1 MHIEL
6 GKQLIITALIAVSTF
21 AAKAQGTIYEA
32 ENAQLTGTSVAT
44 SHKGFSGTGYVT
56 GFDND
61 GDKAVFKFTPA
72 KEGNYQLYI
81 CYSAPNGTK
90 NNTVYVNDTNQ
101 GSIVF
106 TSNSKFKELT
116 IGKIWLKAGENTITI
131 LKDWGWFELDYIR
144 IDSELQ
150 ATAWNIS
157 KNPVNSNAS
166 AETKSLL
173 AFLVDNFGKTTLAGQ
188 FQNDNLTYT
197 ASSSEISY
205 IEKTSGKYPAIYG
218 TDLIN
223 YSPSR
228 VSHGVSTI
236 ATEDAIK
243 WSKNENGI
251 LSLMW
256 HWNAPTDLI
265 DSGEHLWW
273 SGFYTNATT
282 FDIAAVMS
290 DTTSER
296 YQLLLSDIDAIA
308 VQLKKVQNENIPVL
322 WRPLHE
328 AEGAWFWWGAKGPE
342 ACKKLWILLYNRLTN
357 YHKINNLLWVWTTS
371 DSDAALSW
379 YPGDEY
385 VDILSVDVY
394 YADAEYG
401 TSSFMFD
408 NLRNKFNGK
417 KLLAMSENGP
427 IPDIDKMYQQDAYWS
442 YFCTWTGD
450 YTTNGIANTISH
462 IDEVFNS
469 ENVTTLDELLPTWNT
484 YVGDKIIRS
493 DNSDVKIFPVPF
505 SVELNINFEGK
516 TPDKITVFNSTGQAV
531 TTINKQ
537 SLTESN
543 RLNMSQLPIGIY
555 LISIDSETGTR
566 SFKVV
571 KE

>member
-6 GKQLIITALIAVSTF
+6 GKQLIITALITVSTF

-106 TSNSKFKELT
+106 SSNSKFKELT
-116 IGKIWLKAGENTITI
+116 IGKIWLNAGENTITI

-228 VSHGVSTI
+228 VSRGVSTI

-243 WSKNENGI
+243 WSKNKNGI

-273 SGFYTNATT
+273 SGFYSNATT

-385 VDILSVDVY
+385 IDILSVDVY
-394 YADAEYG
+394 YANGEYG

-427 IPDIDKMYQQDAYWS
+427 IPDVDKMYQQDAYWS

-450 YTTNGIANTISH
+450 YTTNGIANTIGH

-469 ENVTTLDELLPTWNT
+469 ENVTTLDELLPTWKN
-484 YVGDKIIRS
+484 YVGDKTIRS

-505 SVELNINFEGK
+505 SGELNINFEGK
-516 TPDKITVFNSTGQAV
+516 TPDKITVFDSTGQAV
-531 TTINKQ
+531 TTINNQ

-543 RLNMSQLPIGIY
+543 RLNMSQLPAGIY

-566 SFKVV
+566 SFKIV

>member
-6 GKQLIITALIAVSTF
+6 GKQLIITALIAVLSF
-21 AAKAQGTIYEA
+21 QSKAQGTIYEA

-106 TSNSKFKELT
+106 TSNSKFKELI
-116 IGKIWLKAGENTITI
+116 IGKIWLNAGENTITI

-166 AETKSLL
+166 AEAKSLL
-173 AFLVDNFGKTTLAGQ
+173 SFLVDNFGKTTLAGQ

-228 VSHGVSTI
+228 VSRGVSTI

-273 SGFYTNATT
+273 SGFYSNATT

-296 YQLLLSDIDAIA
+296 YELLLRDIDAIA

-427 IPDIDKMYQQDAYWS
+427 IPDVDKMYQQDAYWS

-450 YTTNGIANTISH
+450 YTTNGIANTTNH

-484 YVGDKIIRS
+484 YVGNKTIRS

-505 SVELNINFEGK
+505 SGELNINFEGK
-516 TPDKITVFNSTGQAV
+516 TPYKITVFNSTGQAV
-531 TTINKQ
+531 TTINNQ
-537 SLTESN
+537 SLTENN
-543 RLNMSQLPIGIY
+543 RLNMSQLPAGIY

>member
-6 GKQLIITALIAVSTF
+6 GKQLIITALIVVLSF
-21 AAKAQGTIYEA
+21 QSKAQGTIYEA

-228 VSHGVSTI
+228 VSRGVSTI

-427 IPDIDKMYQQDAYWS
+427 IPDVDKMYQQDAYWS

-469 ENVTTLDELLPTWNT
+469 ENVTTLDELLPTWKN
-484 YVGDKIIRS
+484 YVGNKTIRS

-505 SVELNINFEGK
+505 SSELNINFEGK
-516 TPDKITVFNSTGQAV
+516 TPNKITVFNSTGQAV

-543 RLNMSQLPIGIY
+543 RLNMSQLPAGIY

>member
-1 MHIEL
+1 MRL
-6 GKQLIITALIAVSTF
+6 GKQLIITALVVVSTF
-21 AAKAQGTIYEA
+21 AAKAQGTTYEA

-61 GDKAVFKFTPA
+61 GDKVVFKITPE
-72 KEGNYQLYI
+72 KEGNFQLYI

-106 TSNSKFKELT
+106 TSSSKFKELT
-116 IGKIWLKAGENTITI
+116 VGKIWLNAGENTITI

-144 IDSELQ
+144 IDTEQQ

-157 KNPVNSNAS
+157 KNPVNTNAS
-166 AETKSLL
+166 AEAKSLL
-173 AFLVDNFGKTTLAGQ
+173 SFLVDNFGKTTLAGQ

-197 ASSSEISY
+197 ATSSEISY
-205 IEKTSGKYPAIYG
+205 IQNTSGKYPAIYG

-228 VSHGVSTI
+228 VSRGVSTI

-273 SGFYTNATT
+273 SGFYANATT

-296 YQLLLSDIDAIA
+296 YELLLRDIDAIA

-357 YHKINNLLWVWTTS
+357 YHNINNLLWVWTTS
-371 DSDAALSW
+371 DSDAALNW

-385 VDILSVDVY
+385 VDILGVDVY
-394 YADAEYG
+394 YADGEYG

-427 IPDIDKMYQQDAYWS
+427 IPDVAKMYQQEAYWS

-450 YTTNGIANTISH
+450 FTTNGIANTIGH

-469 ENVTTLDELLPTWNT
+469 ENVTTLDELLPTWKN
-484 YVGDKIIRS
+484 YVGDKTIRS
-493 DNSDVKIFPVPF
+493 DNSDIKIFPVPF

-531 TTINKQ
+531 TTINNQ

-543 RLNMSQLPIGIY
+543 RLNMSQLPTGIY

>member
-116 IGKIWLKAGENTITI
+116 IGKIWLNAGENTITI

-228 VSHGVSTI
+228 VSRGVSTI

-296 YQLLLSDIDAIA
+296 YQLLISDIDAIA

-427 IPDIDKMYQQDAYWS
+427 IPDVDKMYQQDAYWS

-484 YVGDKIIRS
+484 YVGNKTIRS

-505 SVELNINFEGK
+505 SGELNINFEEK

>member
-6 GKQLIITALIAVSTF
+6 GKQLIITALIAVLSF
-21 AAKAQGTIYEA
+21 QSKAQGTIYEA

-106 TSNSKFKELT
+106 TSNSKFKELI
-116 IGKIWLKAGENTITI
+116 IGKIWLNAGENTITI

-228 VSHGVSTI
+228 VSRGVSTI

-273 SGFYTNATT
+273 SGFYSNATT

-394 YADAEYG
+394 YANGEYG

-427 IPDIDKMYQQDAYWS
+427 IPDVDKMYQQDAYWS

-450 YTTNGIANTISH
+450 YTTNGIANTIGH

-484 YVGDKIIRS
+484 YVGDKTIRS

-505 SVELNINFEGK
+505 SGELNINFEGK

-531 TTINKQ
+531 TTINNQ
-537 SLTESN
+537 SLTEN
-543 RLNMSQLPIGIY
+543 NHLNMSQLPAGIY
-555 LISIDSETGTR
+555 LISIDSKTGTR
-566 SFKVV
+566 SFKIM

>member
-6 GKQLIITALIAVSTF
+6 GKQLIITALIAVLSF
-21 AAKAQGTIYEA
+21 QSKAQGTIYEA

-116 IGKIWLKAGENTITI
+116 IGKIWLNAGENTITI

-157 KNPVNSNAS
+157 KNPVNSNTS

-173 AFLVDNFGKTTLAGQ
+173 SFLVDNFGKTTLAGQ

-228 VSHGVSTI
+228 VSRGVSTI

-484 YVGDKIIRS
+484 YVGDKTIRS

-505 SVELNINFEGK
+505 SSELNINFEGK
-516 TPDKITVFNSTGQAV
+516 TPNKITVFNSTGQAV
-531 TTINKQ
+531 TTINNQ

-566 SFKVV
+566 SFKIV